1 LISILTRTGLR
12 LMSVV
17 GPSRQAAFYGSTV
30 ANGRVEMWRGGGRLN
45 ISVSA
50 SFV

>member
-1 LISILTRTGLR
+1 MMGILLPC
-12 LMSVV
+12 MSPL
-17 GPSRQAAFYGSTV
+17 GARFYQSPWRIIRPLL
-30 ANGRVEMWRGGGRLN
+30 GRVEMWRGGCRLN

>member
-1 LISILTRTGLR
+1 MSRAGAKFGLVMSGYGTSWMTAQSTR
-12 LMSVV
+12 S
-17 GPSRQAAFYGSTV
+17 
-30 ANGRVEMWRGGGRLN
+30 GRVEMWRGGGRLN

>member
-1 LISILTRTGLR
+1 LKSLI
-12 LMSVV
+12 
-17 GPSRQAAFYGSTV
+17 GPSRQVAFFGPTV